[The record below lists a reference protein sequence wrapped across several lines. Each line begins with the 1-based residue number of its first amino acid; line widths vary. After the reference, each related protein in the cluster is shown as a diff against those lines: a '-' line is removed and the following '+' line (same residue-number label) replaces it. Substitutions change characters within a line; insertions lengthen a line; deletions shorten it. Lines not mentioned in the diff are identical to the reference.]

1 MLIYFVYQYIFFYK
15 RIYID
20 ILTLDCIHSYE
31 NNTAT
36 AICNI
41 RYQTAN
47 NFINELDIFTDRTPA
62 VIYAASWLH
71 AKIILNYFKKNHLS
85 ITFPLL

>member
-1 MLIYFVYQYIFFYK
+1 MIIKYYVLLTLIYFVYQYIFIQK

-20 ILTLDCIHSYE
+20 ILTLDCTHSFK
-31 NNTAT
+31 NNSVTAS
-36 AICNI
+36 CNI

-47 NFINELDIFTDRTPA
+47 NVINGFDIFTDRTPV

-71 AKIILNYFKKNHLS
+71 AEIILNYFK
-85 ITFPLL
+85 